1 MRSPDLFDIALRR
14 EEILVEHG
22 QKWVLLPW
30 DLVIMTLA
38 ERCSSS
44 QVAFHTS
51 ARLSSP
57 TSSITAAARDGAM
70 TARKCTK
77 LRDLAVER
85 VADRA
90 YRVVGMKATK
100 VRRQGTSKGGWRSIG
115 TYE

>member
-1 MRSPDLFDIALRR
+1 
-14 EEILVEHG
+14 
-22 QKWVLLPW
+22 
-30 DLVIMTLA
+30 MTLA
-38 ERCSSS
+38 ERCYSS
-44 QVAFHTS
+44 QAAFYTI

-70 TARKCTK
+70 TARKRTK

-90 YRVVGMKATK
+90 QRVAGIRAD
-100 VRRQGTSKGGWRSIG
+100 RGAEERGWRSIG